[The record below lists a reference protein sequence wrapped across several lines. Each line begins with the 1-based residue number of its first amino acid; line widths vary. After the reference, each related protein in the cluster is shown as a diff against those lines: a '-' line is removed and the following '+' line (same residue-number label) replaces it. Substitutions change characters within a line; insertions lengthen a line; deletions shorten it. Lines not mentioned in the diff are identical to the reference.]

1 MTMVFEK
8 KKTEQEKDMS
18 TSERDQRMKA
28 KKYEREGEKPISK
41 QCTRGSKQNDK
52 KTEYRG

>member
-1 MTMVFEK
+1 
-8 KKTEQEKDMS
+8 MS